1 MSIKISTPKIKTIN
15 LKGKNISISARLKWD
30 NGFATR
36 YTSRFNSAQNLV
48 DKECLKRCSKLVP
61 FKTGKLMESGTLGTV
76 IGSGEIK
83 YTVPY
88 AKRQYYKGR
97 ANGQRGRRWFERMV
111 TTQGEDIRKG
121 AGKKLKGR
129 G

>member
-30 NGFATR
+30 KGFATR
-36 YTSRFNSAQNLV
+36 YTSRFNSAQKFV
-48 DKECLKRCSKLVP
+48 DSECLRYCDNLVP
-61 FKTGKLMESGTLGTV
+61 FKTGMLKRSGILGTV
-76 IGSGEIK
+76 IGSGEVK

>member
-1 MSIKISTPKIKTIN
+1 MSIKISTPKMKTIN
-15 LKGKNISISARLKWD
+15 VQGENINISAKLKWD
-30 NGFATR
+30 KSFATR
-36 YTSRFNSAQNLV
+36 YTSRFNSAQNFV
-48 DKECLKRCSKLVP
+48 DKEFLSYCSKLVP

-97 ANGQRGRRWFERMV
+97 ANGQRGRLWGERAKSAH
-111 TTQGEDIRKG
+111 GEDIRRG